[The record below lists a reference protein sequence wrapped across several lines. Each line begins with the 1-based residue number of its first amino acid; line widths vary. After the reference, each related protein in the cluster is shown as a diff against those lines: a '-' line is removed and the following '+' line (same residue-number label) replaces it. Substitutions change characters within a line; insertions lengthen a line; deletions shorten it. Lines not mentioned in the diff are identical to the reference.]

1 MKICLSFLL
10 FCCFLCGRAQTST
23 VDPFQHPVILQH
35 YDAAQLAT
43 LQQTDSL
50 KFKTIV
56 YYYTQ
61 SYIFET
67 VDDNSPTPQAES
79 SFDVSK
85 YEYLRKKDK
94 RYERYFEKYGFKLT
108 LLSIDEL
115 VYKLPIQTP

>member
-1 MKICLSFLL
+1 MRICFLLTL
-10 FCCFLCGRAQTST
+10 FCCSLYSRAQTGSI
-23 VDPFQHPVILQH
+23 DPFTHPVIAQH
-35 YDAAQLAT
+35 YDSLKLAT
-43 LQQTDSL
+43 LQQTDTV

-67 VDDNSPTPQAES
+67 VDDNSPTPQLES
-79 SFDVSK
+79 TFDVSK

-94 RYERYFEKYGFKLT
+94 RFDRYFEKYGFKLT

-115 VYKLPIQTP
+115 LYKLPIHTP

>member
-1 MKICLSFLL
+1 MKICLSLLL
-10 FCCFLCGRAQTST
+10 FCCFLYSPAQTSP

-35 YDAAQLAT
+35 YDALKLAT
-43 LQQTDSL
+43 LQQTDTL

-61 SYIFET
+61 SYIFEA

-79 SFDVSK
+79 TFDVSK